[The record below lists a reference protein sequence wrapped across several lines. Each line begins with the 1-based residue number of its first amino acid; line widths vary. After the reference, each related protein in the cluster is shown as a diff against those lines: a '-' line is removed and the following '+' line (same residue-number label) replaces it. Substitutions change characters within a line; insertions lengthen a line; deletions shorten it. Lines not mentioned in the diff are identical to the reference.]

1 MRATLAGYV
10 RAQAG
15 DAGEGIRR
23 HQFWGGD
30 RVYSCR
36 QFMAINPLWPD
47 SEVVK
52 HSEAPPNDSCRLSDV
67 IGPAYGR

>member
-23 HQFWGGD
+23 HQFWGRQGLQLPAIHGD
-30 RVYSCR
+30 QS
-36 QFMAINPLWPD
+36 PL
-47 SEVVK
+47 
-52 HSEAPPNDSCRLSDV
+52 A
-67 IGPAYGR
+67 